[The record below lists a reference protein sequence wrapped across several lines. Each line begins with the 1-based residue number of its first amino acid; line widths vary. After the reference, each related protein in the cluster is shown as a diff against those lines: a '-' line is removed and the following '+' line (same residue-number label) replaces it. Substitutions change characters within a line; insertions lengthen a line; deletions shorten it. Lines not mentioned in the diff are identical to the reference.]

1 MNTPASSIFIE
12 ETVTDAGNAGIFQ
25 RIQGQDVRYLHGQ
38 GQWLIWAGTHW
49 NSDKNGEIFRRAFC
63 VSERWLAQAR
73 SAFREAL
80 RLAKI
85 GDEVGSA
92 QAAAKGNTY
101 RKNALQTQNIRK
113 IKDFLEIA
121 KAHPDIA
128 ITSRALNS
136 NPWLIN
142 TKGCT
147 VDLQTGD
154 IYTPR
159 REDLI
164 NRIAG
169 CDYQPESPT
178 PAFDAFLNSSVPDK
192 DMQDFLQR
200 IVGYTATGSNRE
212 QVFFVHFGAGG
223 NGKSVFLEAIRA
235 ALGDYAQAAESST
248 FISEPNERSSSIPND
263 LARLDGVRSVF
274 VPDVPQGGK
283 WKDGIIKQIT
293 GGDTITA
300 RYLHKE
306 FFDFEPVAKIHVR
319 ANHRP
324 KAEDDDGFWRRAR
337 LIPWEVQP
345 VQKDRALPE
354 KLKNELPGILAWIV
368 AGAIRWHAMGLE
380 APARVTEATSAYRS
394 EQSGIK
400 DWMDECCFVKD
411 GLFTPLAYLHGNY
424 EDWTKEEGIK
434 YPFSKRKL
442 ADKLESL
449 GFKRATGSGNVKGV
463 LGIGVQQDV
472 LGRGYC
478 DMDPAGDGFHADDRF
493 DSDDDTLRI

>member
-1 MNTPASSIFIE
+1 MSAPASPVFNE
-12 ETVTDAGNAGIFQ
+12 ETGSDTGSAGIFQ
-25 RIQGQDVRYLHGQ
+25 RIQGQNVRYLHGA
-38 GQWLIWAGTHW
+38 GVWLIWAGTHW
-49 NSDKNGEIFRRAFC
+49 TSDKNGEITRRALC
-63 VSERWLAQAR
+63 VTEHWIGRAKKAFNESIKLANNGDKEGSEL
-73 SAFREAL
+73 
-80 RLAKI
+80 
-85 GDEVGSA
+85 
-92 QAAAKGNTY
+92 AAALANEF
-101 RKNALQTQNIRK
+101 RKFALQTQNVRK
-113 IKDFLEIA
+113 IRDFLEIA
-121 KAHPDIA
+121 KAHPDLA
-128 ITSRALNS
+128 ITSRDLNS

-142 TKGCT
+142 TRNCT
-147 VDLQTGD
+147 INLQTGD
-154 IYTPR
+154 IYKHR

-169 CDYQPESPT
+169 CDYLPESQT
-178 PAFDAFLNSSVPDK
+178 PAFDAFLNSSMPDK

-200 IVGYTATGSNRE
+200 IIGYTATGSNKE

-223 NGKSVFLEAIRA
+223 NGKSVFLEATRA

-248 FISEPNERSSSIPND
+248 FIAEPNERSSSIPND

-345 VQKDRALPE
+345 QHKDRALPE
-354 KLKNELPGILAWIV
+354 KLKQELPGILAWIV
-368 AGAIRWHAMGLE
+368 AGAIRWHALGLE
-380 APARVTEATSAYRS
+380 APVRVTEATSAYRQ
-394 EQSGIK
+394 EQSGIQ
-400 DWMDECCFVKD
+400 DWIDECCYVKD
-411 GLFTPLAYLHGNY
+411 GLFTPLAYLHQSY
-424 EDWTKEEGIK
+424 EEWTKEEGIK

-449 GFKRATGSGNVKGV
+449 GHRRSTGSGNIKGI
-463 LGIGVQQDV
+463 LGIGVQVQTPDYNHHHAT
-472 LGRGYC
+472 L
-478 DMDPAGDGFHADDRF
+478 DDFGFPINKP
-493 DSDDDTLRI
+493 DTLRI

>member
-1 MNTPASSIFIE
+1 MMNTPTSPIFAE
-12 ETVTDAGNAGIFQ
+12 ETISDAGSAGIFQ
-25 RIQGQDVRYLHGQ
+25 RLQGQDVRFLHGP
-38 GQWLIWAGTHW
+38 GQWLIWSGKHW
-49 NSDKNGEIFRRAFC
+49 DADKDGEIIRRALC
-63 VSERWLAQAR
+63 VSEHWVCQAED
-73 SAFREAL
+73 AFRESIK
-80 RLAKI
+80 LAQL
-85 GDEVGSA
+85 GDKERSRQSA
-92 QAAAKGNTY
+92 EQANTY

-121 KAHPDIA
+121 KAHPEIA
-128 ITSRALNS
+128 ITSRNLNS
-136 NPWLIN
+136 NPLLLN
-142 TKGCT
+142 TNSCT

-154 IYTPR
+154 IYKHR

-169 CDYQPESPT
+169 CDYQPESLT
-178 PAFDAFLNSSVPDK
+178 PAFDAFLNSSMPDK

-200 IVGYTATGSNRE
+200 IIGYTSTGSNKE
-212 QVFFVHFGAGG
+212 QVFFVHYGAGG

-248 FISEPNERSSSIPND
+248 FIAEQNDRSSSIPND

-324 KAEDDDGFWRRAR
+324 RAEDDDGFWRRAR

-345 VQKDRALPE
+345 QNKDRALPE
-354 KLKNELPGILAWIV
+354 KLKKELPGILAWVV
-368 AGAIRWHAMGLE
+368 AGAIRWHQMGLE

-394 EQSGIK
+394 QQSGIK
-400 DWMDECCFVKD
+400 DWIDECCYAKD
-411 GLFTPLAYLHGNY
+411 GLFTPLAHLHSNYL
-424 EDWTKEEGIK
+424 D
-434 YPFSKRKL
+434 
-442 ADKLESL
+442 
-449 GFKRATGSGNVKGV
+449 
-463 LGIGVQQDV
+463 
-472 LGRGYC
+472 
-478 DMDPAGDGFHADDRF
+478 
-493 DSDDDTLRI
+493 

>member
-1 MNTPASSIFIE
+1 MDPSSISIIFSE
-12 ETVTDAGNAGIFQ
+12 ETVTDAGAAGIFQ
-25 RIQGQDVRYLHGQ
+25 KIQGKDVRFLHGP
-38 GQWLIWAGTHW
+38 GQWLIWTGTHW
-49 NSDKNGEIFRRAFC
+49 NSDKSGEIFRRAFC
-63 VSERWLAQAR
+63 VPEHWLIQAETAFSESVKLAGSGDKEGSKHAAAQANE
-73 SAFREAL
+73 F
-80 RLAKI
+80 
-85 GDEVGSA
+85 
-92 QAAAKGNTY
+92 
-101 RKNALQTQNIRK
+101 RKNALQTQNIKK

-121 KAHPDIA
+121 KVHPEIA
-128 ITSRALNS
+128 ITSRDLNT

-142 TKGCT
+142 TRNCT
-147 VDLQTGD
+147 VNLKTGEM
-154 IYTPR
+154 YKHKR
-159 REDLI
+159 KDLI

-169 CDYQPESPT
+169 CDYLPESLT
-178 PAFDAFLNSSVPDK
+178 PAFYSFLNSSMPDK
-192 DMQDFLQR
+192 DIQDFLQR
-200 IVGYTATGSNRE
+200 IVGYTATGSNKE

-248 FISEPNERSSSIPND
+248 FIAEPNERSSSIPND

-274 VPDVPQGGK
+274 VPDVPNGGK

-345 VQKDRALPE
+345 QNKDRMLPE

-368 AGAIRWHAMGLE
+368 AGAIRWHQMGLE
-380 APARVTEATSAYRS
+380 APARVSEATSAYRS
-394 EQSGIK
+394 EQSGIQ
-400 DWMDECCFVKD
+400 DWINECCYVKD
-411 GLFTPLAYLHGNY
+411 GLFTPLAYLYPNY
-424 EDWTKEEGIK
+424 DEWRQEEGIK

-449 GFKRATGSGNVKGV
+449 GYKRATGSGNTKGI
-463 LGIGVQQDV
+463 LGIGIQAPD
-472 LGRGYC
+472 YH
-478 DMDPAGDGFHADDRF
+478 DNDGFGFPVATNRN
-493 DSDDDTLRI
+493 DDTLRI